1 MLLVR
6 LELRLLAQVLLRL
19 EPVPPQLV
27 LESLPGGLLLQR
39 EVLLVFLASPQ
50 VVPSEQRLLVRQQL
64 QDRLVHQDRQQQ
76 VRRALLFQDRPW
88 S

>member
-19 EPVPPQLV
+19 EPVPLQLV

-50 VVPSEQRLLVRQQL
+50 VVPSERRLLVRQQL
-64 QDRLVHQDRQQQ
+64 QGRLVHQDRRQQ
-76 VRRALLFQDRPW
+76 VRQALLFQDRPW